1 MSPNFLE
8 YIQFVGNEDEEP
20 LNCTAIDHNNNL
32 VTIIFNNNRPN
43 DNSVITSG
51 YKLLNPCENFEDMT
65 GDIYLGY
72 TTLYRDIDEN
82 TVILSNDGSVYV
94 EPEAIPEPEPYVP
107 TLEEVKTSKIQSLSS
122 TCKQMIINGVD
133 VEIDG
138 TVEHFSYDEEDQVN
152 IKELFD
158 LAMQTKVPL
167 YYHADGE
174 SCKLYTVEQIV
185 NIYTTNATNK
195 MHHITYFN
203 QLKLYVNTLETNE
216 DVESV
221 NYGDELTG
229 EYLKTYNDAMVQANV
244 GLTTLLG
251 GE

>member
-1 MSPNFLE
+1 
-8 YIQFVGNEDEEP
+8 
-20 LNCTAIDHNNNL
+20 
-32 VTIIFNNNRPN
+32 
-43 DNSVITSG
+43 
-51 YKLLNPCENFEDMT
+51 
-65 GDIYLGY
+65 
-72 TTLYRDIDEN
+72 
-82 TVILSNDGSVYV
+82 
-94 EPEAIPEPEPYVP
+94 
-107 TLEEVKTSKIQSLSS
+107 
-122 TCKQMIINGVD
+122 
-133 VEIDG
+133 
-138 TVEHFSYDEEDQVN
+138 
-152 IKELFD
+152 
-158 LAMQTKVPL
+158 MQTNVPL

-216 DVESV
+216 EVELV

-229 EYLKTYNDAMVQANV
+229 EYLKTYNDAMVQANI